1 MCLVAVAWRAHPRYP
16 LILAGNRDEFH
27 ARPSAAADWWADAPQ
42 VIGGRDLVAGGSWLA
57 VSRSGRFAV
66 VTNHPGRPGG
76 DDRPLSRGHLVR
88 NWVTGDGDLPRG
100 FLHRVAE
107 QEDQYGGFCLVV
119 GTVNPELGDEAGHYP
134 EGLIVPAG
142 PAGPRWRLPEGIT
155 GLANGPREQ
164 LPPKAWWLER
174 EYQRILGADEVS
186 VEDLLRPLATA
197 DPVLKL
203 PAGVDWKLRSRHT
216 PFVRDER
223 YGTRAS
229 TVVMVG
235 ADGEVLFREDRFGP
249 DGGRT
254 GTTNHRFR
262 VGGTP

>member
-27 ARPSAAADWWADAPQ
+27 ERPSAGADWWTDAPH

-57 VSRSGRFAV
+57 FSRKGRFAV

-88 NWVTGDGDLPRG
+88 DWVTGNGDLPRG
-100 FLHRVAE
+100 YLHRVAE
-107 QEDQYGGFCLVV
+107 RESQYGGFCLV
-119 GTVNPELGDEAGHYP
+119 AGIVDNDP

-142 PAGPRWRLPEGIT
+142 PAGSRWRLPEGIT
-155 GLANGPREQ
+155 GIANGPREQ

-186 VEDLLRPLATA
+186 VEDLLRPLATV

-203 PAGVDWKLRSRHT
+203 PPDADWKLRSRHT
-216 PFVRDER
+216 PFIRDER

-235 ADGEVLFREDRFGP
+235 ADGEVLFREDRYGP
-249 DGGRT
+249 DGLPT

-262 VGGTP
+262 LTPPR